1 LKILSPEMTS
11 PIYAHDH
18 DNLSRS
24 VFVIDVDAKPIIA
37 SAAWEYVDADESIG
51 TREKTADCSNEAAH
65 ATGARKLLEAVNGS
79 QIWTGGCVGASELK
93 NRRSN
98 QESNQRTNCD
108 PANSNPGARGLPVQK
123 QMKRYA
129 GLAIASVQYQDGL
142 DPQGHG
148 RRCPP

>member
-1 LKILSPEMTS
+1 MTS

-93 NRRSN
+93 NRRSTRN
-98 QESNQRTNCD
+98 QINA
-108 PANSNPGARGLPVQK
+108 PAATQQIQTL
-123 QMKRYA
+123 
-129 GLAIASVQYQDGL
+129 
-142 DPQGHG
+142 GHAV
-148 RRCPP
+148 CLCKNK

>member
-1 LKILSPEMTS
+1 MKILSPEMTS

-93 NRRSN
+93 KTAEATRN
-98 QESNQRTNCD
+98 QINAPTATQQIQI
-108 PANSNPGARGLPVQK
+108 L
-123 QMKRYA
+123 
-129 GLAIASVQYQDGL
+129 
-142 DPQGHG
+142 GHAV
-148 RRCPP
+148 CLCKNK